1 MNKINLILAFAFLI
15 VLLFATGVSAQS
27 YTIHHIDRWANDNA
41 DSKPGSG
48 VKVVNEDRD
57 PTLLDVL
64 EGMKKKRKITIYL
77 EPSNGTHSWALRVV
91 GVNLTSYND
100 TNWTKN
106 FMVLYD
112 PTSHAYVNTT
122 GAVIGND
129 TNSTGYVYAGGEWR
143 KIIGVTMVYQ
153 TPKPGKGLLLDSKP
167 RHYAFLPFVRF
178 KDLFLA
184 LPKFH

>member
-1 MNKINLILAFAFLI
+1 MNKIKIILLFVFISFLAFASN
-15 VLLFATGVSAQS
+15 VNAQPI
-27 YTIHHIDRWANDNA
+27 TIHHIDPWANDNV

-48 VKVVNEDRD
+48 VNVVNEDRD

-64 EGMKKKRKITIYL
+64 DAMKKKRKVTLYL
-77 EPSNGTHSWALRVV
+77 APSAGATHSWAVRVV

-112 PTSHAYVNTT
+112 PTSHAYINTT
-122 GAVIGND
+122 GAVIGNS

-143 KIIGVTMVYQ
+143 KILGVTMVYK
-153 TPKPGKGLLLDSKP
+153 TPKPGSGLFHVKPGHYGLLPLM
-167 RHYAFLPFVRF
+167 RF
-178 KDLFLA
+178 RDLSLA